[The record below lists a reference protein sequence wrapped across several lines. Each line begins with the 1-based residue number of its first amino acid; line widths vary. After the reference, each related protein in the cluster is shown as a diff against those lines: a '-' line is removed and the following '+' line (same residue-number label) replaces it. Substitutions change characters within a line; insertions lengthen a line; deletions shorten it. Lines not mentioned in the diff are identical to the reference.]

1 MKVWDGRWLASFWQ
15 KVRVRFSK
23 RSETNNEGDAMNKG
37 YVYLV
42 GAGPGDIGL
51 ITVKGLECIQRA
63 DVIVYDRLAN
73 PRLLSYARPDAKY
86 IYVGKTPDHHTLKQE
101 EINEVLVEEALKGQ
115 VVTRLKGGD
124 PYVFGRGGE
133 EGERLREAG
142 VPFEVVPG
150 ITSAIAVP
158 SYAGIP
164 VTHRHLTS
172 TFTVITG
179 HEDPLKASSQINWQ
193 RLAEDPGTLI
203 FLMGVGHLAQIVA
216 QLVDHG
222 KSAAT
227 PIALIRWGTRPEQ
240 QVVVGTLAT
249 IVEDVAR
256 AGLTSPAIIIVGEV
270 VTMRDTLSWFEQ
282 KPLFG
287 QRILVTRAREQAS
300 VFSRMI
306 EEAGGEAWEAPT
318 IAIDSAAE
326 TPELRDAVAKAGNY
340 DWIIFT
346 SVNGVQAFFDAMRD
360 SGRDI
365 RSLGKAKVC
374 AIGPKTKE
382 ALEAKGLIVAAMPEK
397 FVAESVLE
405 CLKPL
410 LNFGEKILLP
420 RSDLARTLLVDTLRD
435 LGMKVDEVVA
445 YRTKKVD
452 RFNDEILEKLR
463 DKSIHIVTFTSSST
477 VKNFM
482 ELVGDKEILEGIRL
496 ASIGPVTTKTLAE
509 FGLTPDIEATD
520 YTIKG
525 LFNAIVETVNKE
537 DA

>member
-1 MKVWDGRWLASFWQ
+1 
-15 KVRVRFSK
+15 
-23 RSETNNEGDAMNKG
+23 MNKG

-300 VFSRMI
+300 AFSRMI

-346 SVNGVQAFFDAMRD
+346 SVNGVQAFFDAMRE
-360 SGRDI
+360 SGMDI
-365 RSLGKAKVC
+365 RCLGKAKIC

-382 ALEAKGLIVAAMPEK
+382 ALEAKGLVVAAMPEK

-525 LFNAIVETVNKE
+525 LFNAIVEAVNKE

>member
-1 MKVWDGRWLASFWQ
+1 MK
-15 KVRVRFSK
+15 
-23 RSETNNEGDAMNKG
+23 NNG

-51 ITVKGLECIQRA
+51 ITVKGLECIKKA

-73 PRLLSYARPDAKY
+73 PRLLSYAKPDAKF

-101 EINEVLVEEALKGQ
+101 EINQVLVDEALKNQ

-133 EGERLREAG
+133 EGETLRENA

-179 HEDPLKASSQINWQ
+179 HEDPLKATSQINWD
-193 RLAEDPGTLI
+193 RLAKDPGTLI
-203 FLMGVGHLAQIVA
+203 FLMGVGHLEQIVQ
-216 QLVDHG
+216 QLTTNG
-222 KSAAT
+222 KSANT

-249 IVEDVAR
+249 IVDDVKK
-256 AGLTSPAIIIVGEV
+256 AGLTSPAIIIVGDV
-270 VTMRDTLSWFEQ
+270 VTMRDTLSWFED

-300 VFSRMI
+300 AFSEMI
-306 EEAGGEAWEAPT
+306 EAAGGEAWEAP
-318 IAIDSAAE
+318 IIMIDSQE
-326 TPELRDAVAKAGNY
+326 DTPELSEAVKAAGNY

-346 SVNGVQAFFDAMRD
+346 SVNGVHGFFNAMTKNKQ
-360 SGRDI
+360 DI
-365 RSLGKAKVC
+365 RSLGNAKIC
-374 AIGPKTKE
+374 AIGPKTKD
-382 ALEAKGLIVAAMPEK
+382 ALENKGLLVEAMPEK
-397 FVAESVLE
+397 FVAESVIE

-410 LNFGEKILLP
+410 LN
-420 RSDLARTLLVDTLRD
+420 A
-435 LGMKVDEVVA
+435 
-445 YRTKKVD
+445 
-452 RFNDEILEKLR
+452 
-463 DKSIHIVTFTSSST
+463 
-477 VKNFM
+477 
-482 ELVGDKEILEGIRL
+482 
-496 ASIGPVTTKTLAE
+496 
-509 FGLTPDIEATD
+509 
-520 YTIKG
+520 
-525 LFNAIVETVNKE
+525 
-537 DA
+537 

>member
-1 MKVWDGRWLASFWQ
+1 
-15 KVRVRFSK
+15 
-23 RSETNNEGDAMNKG
+23 MNKG

-51 ITVKGLECIQRA
+51 ITVTGLECIQRA

-101 EINEVLVEEALKGQ
+101 EINEVLVEEALQGQ

-300 VFSRMI
+300 AFSRMI

-346 SVNGVQAFFDAMRD
+346 SVNGVQAFFDAMRE
-360 SGRDI
+360 SGMDI
-365 RSLGKAKVC
+365 RCLGKAKIC

-382 ALEAKGLIVAAMPEK
+382 ALEAKGLVVAAMPEK

-525 LFNAIVETVNKE
+525 LFNAIVEAVNKE

>member
-1 MKVWDGRWLASFWQ
+1 
-15 KVRVRFSK
+15 
-23 RSETNNEGDAMNKG
+23 MNKG

-51 ITVKGLECIQRA
+51 ITVKGLECIKRA
-63 DVIVYDRLAN
+63 DVLVYDRLAN
-73 PRLLSYARPDAKY
+73 PRLLSYARSDAKL
-86 IYVGKTPDHHTLKQE
+86 IYVGKTPDHHTLRQE
-101 EINEVLVEEALKGQ
+101 EINQVLVDEAVKGQ

-133 EGERLREAG
+133 EGETLRSENS
-142 VPFEVVPG
+142 PFEVVPG

-172 TFTVITG
+172 TFTVVTG
-179 HEDPLKASSQINWQ
+179 HEDPLKADSQVNWT
-193 RLAEDPGTLI
+193 RLAQDPGTLI
-203 FLMGVGHLAQIVA
+203 FLMGVGHLEQIVHR
-216 QLVDHG
+216 LTEGG
-222 KSAAT
+222 KSETT

-249 IVEDVAR
+249 IVDDVKQ
-256 AGLTSPAIIIVGEV
+256 AGLTSPAIIIVGDV
-270 VTMRDTLSWFEQ
+270 VKMRDTLSWFEK

-287 QRILVTRAREQAS
+287 YRILVTRAREQAS
-300 VFSRMI
+300 TFSRMI

-318 IAIDSAAE
+318 IMIDSAAQ
-326 TPELRDAVAKAGNY
+326 TSELKNAVEKAGQY

-346 SVNGVQAFFDAMRD
+346 SVNGVQAFFACMKANNL
-360 SGRDI
+360 DI
-365 RSLGKAKVC
+365 RSLGQTKIC

-382 ALEAKGLIVAAMPEK
+382 ALEEKGLLVAAMPEK
-397 FVAESVLE
+397 FVAESVVE

-410 LNFGEKILLP
+410 LEPGDRVLLP
-420 RSDLARTLLVDTLRD
+420 RSDLARTVLVDTLTAM
-435 LGMKVDEVVA
+435 GMNVDEVIA

-452 RFNDEILEKLR
+452 HFDAEVLEKLYEGA
-463 DKSIHIVTFTSSST
+463 IHIITFTSSST

-482 ELVGDKEILEGIRL
+482 SLIKDTELPEGVKL
-496 ASIGPVTTKTLAE
+496 ASIGPVTTATLAE
-509 FGLTPDIEATD
+509 YGLKPDIEASE

-525 LFNAIVETVNKE
+525 LFEAIVEAIK
-537 DA
+537 

>member
-1 MKVWDGRWLASFWQ
+1 
-15 KVRVRFSK
+15 
-23 RSETNNEGDAMNKG
+23 MNKG

-101 EINEVLVEEALKGQ
+101 EINEVLVEEALQGQ

-150 ITSAIAVP
+150 
-158 SYAGIP
+158 
-164 VTHRHLTS
+164 
-172 TFTVITG
+172 ITG

-346 SVNGVQAFFDAMRD
+346 SVNGVQAFFDAMRE
-360 SGRDI
+360 SGLDI
-365 RSLGKAKVC
+365 RSLGKAKIC

-382 ALEAKGLIVAAMPEK
+382 ALEAKGLVVAAMPER

>member
-1 MKVWDGRWLASFWQ
+1 
-15 KVRVRFSK
+15 
-23 RSETNNEGDAMNKG
+23 MNKG

-142 VPFEVVPG
+142 VPFDVVPG

-346 SVNGVQAFFDAMRD
+346 SVNGVQAFFDAMRE
-360 SGRDI
+360 SGLDI
-365 RSLGKAKVC
+365 RSLGKVKIC

-445 YRTKKVD
+445 YHTKKVD

-525 LFNAIVETVNKE
+525 LFNAIVGTVNKE

>member
-1 MKVWDGRWLASFWQ
+1 
-15 KVRVRFSK
+15 
-23 RSETNNEGDAMNKG
+23 MNKG

-51 ITVKGLECIQRA
+51 ITVKGLECIKRA

-86 IYVGKTPDHHTLKQE
+86 IYVGKTPDHHTLKQD
-101 EINEVLVEEALKGQ
+101 EINQVLVDEALKGQ
-115 VVTRLKGGD
+115 IVTRLKGGD

-133 EGERLREAG
+133 EGETLREAG
-142 VPFEVVPG
+142 VLFEVVPG

-179 HEDPLKASSQINWQ
+179 HEDPLRASSQINWQ

-203 FLMGVGHLAQIVA
+203 FLMGVGHLSQIVQ
-216 QLVDHG
+216 QLVAGG
-222 KSAAT
+222 KSEST

-270 VTMRDTLSWFEQ
+270 VKMRDTLSWFEQ

-300 VFSRMI
+300 VFSQMI

-318 IAIDSAAE
+318 ITIDSAAE
-326 TPELRDAVAKAGNY
+326 TPALKEAVAKAGSY

-346 SVNGVQAFFDAMRD
+346 SVNGVNAFFDCLRA
-360 SGRDI
+360 SGLDI
-365 RSLGKAKVC
+365 RSLGAAKIC

-397 FVAESVLE
+397 FVAESVVE

-410 LNFGEKILLP
+410 LQPGEKILLP
-420 RSDLARTLLVDTLRD
+420 RSDLARQVLVDTL
-435 LGMKVDEVVA
+435 LAMGMQVDEVVA

-452 RFNDEILEKLR
+452 RFNEEILEKLR
-463 DKSIHIVTFTSSST
+463 EKSIHMVTFTSSST

-482 ELVGDKEILEGIRL
+482 ELVGDPQILEGIRL
-496 ASIGPVTTKTLAE
+496 ASSGPVTTKTLAE
-509 FGLTPDIEATD
+509 FGLTPDIEASE
-520 YTIKG
+520 YTIQG
-525 LFNAIVETVNKE
+525 LFDAIVASVNKE
-537 DA
+537 DV

>member
-1 MKVWDGRWLASFWQ
+1 
-15 KVRVRFSK
+15 
-23 RSETNNEGDAMNKG
+23 MNKLG

-51 ITVKGLECIQRA
+51 ITVKGLDCIKKA

-73 PRLLSYARPDAKY
+73 PRLLSYARADVKL
-86 IYVGKTPDHHTLKQE
+86 IYVGKTPDHHTLRQE
-101 EINEVLVEEALKGQ
+101 EINQVLVDEAQKGQ
-115 VVTRLKGGD
+115 IVTRLKGGD

-133 EGERLREAG
+133 EGETLRAAG

-179 HEDPLKASSQINWQ
+179 HEDPLKASSQINWE
-193 RLAEDPGTLI
+193 RLGKDPGTLI

-216 QLVDHG
+216 QLVAHG
-222 KSAAT
+222 KSEDT

-240 QVVVGTLAT
+240 QVVQGTLAN
-249 IVEDVAR
+249 IVDEVSK
-256 AGLTSPAIIIVGEV
+256 AGLTSPAIIIVGDV
-270 VTMRDTLSWFEQ
+270 VHMRQTLSWFEQ

-300 VFSRMI
+300 AFSEMI

-318 IAIDSAAE
+318 IVIDSQSDSAELQAAA
-326 TPELRDAVAKAGNY
+326 TKAGDY

-346 SVNGVQAFFDAMRD
+346 SVNGVRAFFAALKNNHQ
-360 SGRDI
+360 DI
-365 RSLGKAKVC
+365 RSLGDAKIC

-382 ALEAKGLIVAAMPEK
+382 ALENMGLLVAAMPEK

-410 LNFGEKILLP
+410 LKPGEKILLP
-420 RSDLARTLLVDTLRD
+420 RSDLARTVLVDVLKE
-435 LGMKVDEVVA
+435 LGMVVDEVVA

-452 RFNDEILEKLR
+452 QFDEQIREKLAEG
-463 DKSIHIVTFTSSST
+463 SIHIVTFTSSST

-482 ELVGDKEILEGIRL
+482 EIVQDPKLLEGVKL
-496 ASIGPVTTKTLAE
+496 ASIGPVTTEALQS
-509 FGLTPDIEATD
+509 FGLAPDIEAST
-520 YTIKG
+520 YTIQG
-525 LFNAIVETVNKE
+525 LFDAIVENVKKE
-537 DA
+537 K

>member
-1 MKVWDGRWLASFWQ
+1 
-15 KVRVRFSK
+15 
-23 RSETNNEGDAMNKG
+23 MNKG

-101 EINEVLVEEALKGQ
+101 EINEVLVEEALQGQ

-133 EGERLREAG
+133 EGERLREAD

-326 TPELRDAVAKAGNY
+326 TPELRDAVAKAGSY

-346 SVNGVQAFFDAMRD
+346 SVNGVQAFFDAMRE
-360 SGRDI
+360 SGLDI
-365 RSLGKAKVC
+365 RSLGKAKIC

-382 ALEAKGLIVAAMPEK
+382 ALEAKGLVVAAMPER

-525 LFNAIVETVNKE
+525 LFNAIVGTVNKE

>member
-1 MKVWDGRWLASFWQ
+1 
-15 KVRVRFSK
+15 
-23 RSETNNEGDAMNKG
+23 MNKG

-101 EINEVLVEEALKGQ
+101 EINEVLVEEALQGQ

-300 VFSRMI
+300 AFSRMI

-346 SVNGVQAFFDAMRD
+346 SVNGVQAFFDAMRE
-360 SGRDI
+360 SGMDI
-365 RSLGKAKVC
+365 RCLGKAKIC

-382 ALEAKGLIVAAMPEK
+382 ALEAKGLVVAAMPEK

-525 LFNAIVETVNKE
+525 LFNAIVEAVNKE

>member
-1 MKVWDGRWLASFWQ
+1 MK
-15 KVRVRFSK
+15 
-23 RSETNNEGDAMNKG
+23 NNG

-51 ITVKGLECIQRA
+51 ITVKGLECIKKA

-73 PRLLSYARPDAKY
+73 PRLLSYAKPDAKF

-101 EINEVLVEEALKGQ
+101 EINQVLVDEALKNQ

-133 EGERLREAG
+133 EGETLRENA

-179 HEDPLKASSQINWQ
+179 HEDPLKATSQINWD
-193 RLAEDPGTLI
+193 RLAKDPGTLI
-203 FLMGVGHLAQIVA
+203 FLMGVGHLEQIVQ
-216 QLVDHG
+216 QLTTNG
-222 KSAAT
+222 KSANT

-249 IVEDVAR
+249 IVDDVKK
-256 AGLTSPAIIIVGEV
+256 AGLTSPEIIIVGDV
-270 VTMRDTLSWFEQ
+270 VTMRDTLSWFED

-300 VFSRMI
+300 AFSEMI
-306 EEAGGEAWEAPT
+306 EAAGGEAWEAPT
-318 IAIDSAAE
+318 IMIDSQE
-326 TPELRDAVAKAGNY
+326 DTPELSEAVKAAGNY

-346 SVNGVQAFFDAMRD
+346 SVNGVHGFFNAMTKNKQ
-360 SGRDI
+360 DI
-365 RSLGKAKVC
+365 RSLGNAKIC

-382 ALEAKGLIVAAMPEK
+382 ALENKGLLVEAMPEK
-397 FVAESVLE
+397 FVAESVIE

-410 LNFGEKILLP
+410 LNAGERILLP
-420 RSDLARTLLVDTLRD
+420 RSDLARTVLVDVLKEM
-435 LGMKVDEVVA
+435 GMEVDEVIV
-445 YRTKKVD
+445 YKTKKVD
-452 RFNDEILEKLR
+452 RFNEEIIEKIK
-463 DKSIHIVTFTSSST
+463 DKSMHIITFTSSST

-482 ELVGDKEILEGIRL
+482 EIVEDRSLLDGVLL
-496 ASIGPVTTKTLAE
+496 ASIGPITTQTLKE
-509 FGLTPDIEATD
+509 FGCTPDIEAKE

-525 LFNAIVETVNKE
+525 LYDAIVSYVKE
-537 DA
+537 ED

>member
-1 MKVWDGRWLASFWQ
+1 
-15 KVRVRFSK
+15 
-23 RSETNNEGDAMNKG
+23 MNKG

-222 KSAAT
+222 KNAAT

-326 TPELRDAVAKAGNY
+326 TPELRNAVAKAGNY

-346 SVNGVQAFFDAMRD
+346 SVNGVQAFFDAMRE
-360 SGRDI
+360 SSLDI
-365 RSLGKAKVC
+365 RSLGKAKIC

-382 ALEAKGLIVAAMPEK
+382 ALEAKGLVVAAMPER

-410 LNFGEKILLP
+410 LNFGDRILLP

-509 FGLTPDIEATD
+509 FGLTPDIEAAD

-525 LFNAIVETVNKE
+525 LFNAIVGTVNKE